1 MKAKTCFFIGHREA
15 AGDIMPALEKSV
27 EKHISEYGVTAF
39 VVGRYSGF
47 DRLAAS
53 AVINAKRLHPEI
65 TLSLLLAY
73 HPAERPVEKPEGFD
87 ATYYPPGMES
97 VPRRCAIVRAN
108 RYMVDHADHMIAY
121 AWHPA
126 SNARKLLTYA
136 LRGAGG
142 AFAQAFCPQAGEAL
156 VPTPVLRRA
165 RCFPLFIFPLHRR
178 VFPDLSPS
186 LPQWRG

>member
-39 VVGRYSGF
+39 VVGRYGGF
-47 DRLAAS
+47 DQLAAS
-53 AVINAKRLHPEI
+53 AVIKAKRLHPEI

-97 VPRRCAIVRAN
+97 VPRRYAIARAN
-108 RYMVDHADHMIAY
+108 YKSTLITIVSLNSIVFFEQTI
-121 AWHPA
+121 WHQSYIRPA
-126 SNARKLLTYA
+126 SGL
-136 LRGAGG
+136 
-142 AFAQAFCPQAGEAL
+142 
-156 VPTPVLRRA
+156 
-165 RCFPLFIFPLHRR
+165 
-178 VFPDLSPS
+178 
-186 LPQWRG
+186 LPQFCFCGGRIACRHKAACSSPEASVLLKPML

>member
-27 EKHISEYGVTAF
+27 EKPISEYGVTAF
-39 VVGRYSGF
+39 VVGRYGGF
-47 DRLAAS
+47 DRLATS
-53 AVINAKRLHPEI
+53 AVIKAKRLHPEI

-97 VPRRCAIVRAN
+97 VPRRYAIVRAN
-108 RYMVDHADHMIAY
+108 RYMVDHADHLIAY

-126 SNARKLLTYA
+126 NNARKLLTYA
-136 LRGAGG
+136 AKRQKKGLL
-142 AFAQAFCPQAGEAL
+142 QIENLYQ
-156 VPTPVLRRA
+156 V
-165 RCFPLFIFPLHRR
+165 
-178 VFPDLSPS
+178 S
-186 LPQWRG
+186 LQRIR